1 MESEEEKDRETIRS
15 WLHSVFAD
23 LRLPAGAILVRAG
36 VGGGAT
42 LNKEG
47 EAWNVGW
54 PSGLY
59 LYLHILY
66 LYLLPPS
73 PPRICSLPNPRLLV
87 GILSIPW
94 TSGLDSSAAR
104 RNIRLQ
110 ETEGPSVSKYWH
122 TGTARF
128 VHCTM
133 YRLHCTVNVLGKA
146 MRMGQMRNDA
156 DNARIFANIFGYMRL
171 LAKYGAWPSLQCT
184 LCNSNCR

>member
-59 LYLHILY
+59 LYLHNLYLYLHKLYLYLHILY
-66 LYLLPPS
+66 LYLH
-73 PPRICSLPNPRLLV
+73 
-87 GILSIPW
+87 
-94 TSGLDSSAAR
+94 
-104 RNIRLQ
+104 
-110 ETEGPSVSKYWH
+110 K
-122 TGTARF
+122 F
-128 VHCTM
+128 VF
-133 YRLHCTVNVLGKA
+133 VFA
-146 MRMGQMRNDA
+146 Q
-156 DNARIFANIFGYMRL
+156 IFA
-171 LAKYGAWPSLQCT
+171 SLSSLYLQPPQSQAPRW
-184 LCNSNCR
+184 NSEYSVDKWS